1 MGKTREIIQTT
12 LENAAPNIKD
22 AAEPNKELFVCFSE
36 KKLRSTESM
45 ESE

>member
-1 MGKTREIIQTT
+1 MDKSREIIQTA
-12 LENAAPNIKD
+12 LENAASNIKD
-22 AAEPNKELFVCFSE
+22 PAEPNKELFVCFSE

>member
-1 MGKTREIIQTT
+1 MDKSREIIQTA
-12 LENAAPNIKD
+12 LENAATNIKD
-22 AAEPNKELFVCFSE
+22 PEPKKELFVCFSE